1 MTIFVEIINIPVVD
15 MYKTNVSQ
23 TTENIEIF
31 SRSPFSQAVCIKR
44 ALYLNSIE
52 QYECYRKIGRRHEGM
67 VSGMRNRGLNKTD
80 NRIEHGVNMQFIIM
94 GVVETLATFVKLS
107 IKPV

>member
-31 SRSPFSQAVCIKR
+31 PRSLFSQAAR
-44 ALYLNSIE
+44 
-52 QYECYRKIGRRHEGM
+52 
-67 VSGMRNRGLNKTD
+67 
-80 NRIEHGVNMQFIIM
+80 QFY
-94 GVVETLATFVKLS
+94 S
-107 IKPV
+107 W

>member
-44 ALYLNSIE
+44 AL
-52 QYECYRKIGRRHEGM
+52 
-67 VSGMRNRGLNKTD
+67 
-80 NRIEHGVNMQFIIM
+80 
-94 GVVETLATFVKLS
+94 LAINTFFWGNYVIFS
-107 IKPV
+107 H